1 MYQLLN
7 IDDVFTLLK
16 VFFMDGKSL
25 SDHAVGYGGEKGAQY
40 SEARFVS
47 SVDENYIARNGK
59 FLSIQEK
66 PSKGIGI
73 RVLVDGCMSFGSTDR
88 LNKKAVENLIDS
100 LIRSARQTRREEP
113 IRLSEEKAVQ
123 TRWKSTVKLPFED
136 VSDEKKR
143 DFIKDLDQTVKEETG
158 GAIKNRIVFLNT
170 KKEDKYLVTSDG
182 SRINSNLSYI
192 SILTMM
198 NADVKGKKEQR
209 LLGLGST
216 SGWEWLSKKN
226 IKKRIVKEAK
236 KLVKAVRIAK
246 KVEFEKPI
254 DVVVSGDVSG
264 IMAHENVGHPSEAD
278 RIMGREGAQAGE
290 SFYRDLMNEGEM
302 GKIKMGN
309 ENVSIIDDPTMRGS
323 PGHYLYDDEG
333 VKARKRYL
341 VKDGYL
347 NELLLNR
354 EYAHEFGTSSNAASR
369 SNSYSREPIV
379 RMSNTYF
386 EPGEHTKEE
395 LIEDV
400 EKGILMNSFTE
411 WNIDDRRFHSKYVG
425 LEAYLIKDGEVTD
438 KMIKRPV
445 LELTTKSILNSID
458 AVSKDYVSRMAA
470 CGKSDPMQPVPVS
483 VGGPH
488 LRMRDI
494 EVR

>member
-1 MYQLLN
+1 
-7 IDDVFTLLK
+7 
-16 VFFMDGKSL
+16 MDGKSL
-25 SDHAVGYGGEKGAQY
+25 SDHAVEYGGKKGAQY

-47 SVDENYIARNGK
+47 SVDENYIARNGE

-66 PSKGIGI
+66 PTKGIGI
-73 RVLVDGCMSFGSTDR
+73 RVLVDGSISFGSTDR
-88 LNKKAVENLIDS
+88 LDRKSVENLIDS
-100 LIRSARQTRREEP
+100 LIRSAKLTKREEP
-113 IRLSEEKAVQ
+113 IGLSDEKSVQ
-123 TRWKSTVKLPFED
+123 TRWKCPVKIPFKD

-143 DFIKDLDQTVKEETG
+143 DFIKDLDQGIKKRTG
-158 GAIKNRIVFLNT
+158 GLIKNRIIFLNT
-170 KKEDKYLVTSDG
+170 KKENKYIVNSDG
-182 SRINSNLSYI
+182 SQINSKLSFI
-192 SILTMM
+192 SIMTML
-198 NADVKGKKEQR
+198 NAHVNGKREQR
-209 LLGLGST
+209 LLVLGST
-216 SGWEWLSKKN
+216 SGWEWLRKKS
-226 IKKRIVKEAK
+226 IKKRIVKEAI
-236 KLVKAVRIAK
+236 KLVKAVKGAREL
-246 KVEFEKPI
+246 EFNEPI

-290 SFYRDLMNEGEM
+290 SFYRDLIEEGEM

-323 PGHYLYDDEG
+323 PGYYLYDDEC
-333 VKARKRYL
+333 VKGRKRYL

-354 EYAHEFGTSSNAASR
+354 EYAHAFGTSSNAASR

-379 RMSNTYF
+379 RMSNTFF
-386 EPGEHTKEE
+386 EPGEYNKKE
-395 LIEDV
+395 LIDDV

-425 LEAYLIKDGEVTD
+425 LETYLIKDGEVTD
-438 KMIKRPV
+438 TMIKRPV
-445 LELTTKSILNSID
+445 LELTTRGILESID
-458 AVSKDYVSRMAA
+458 AVSKDYVSRTAP

-488 LRMRDI
+488 LRMRDV

>member
-1 MYQLLN
+1 
-7 IDDVFTLLK
+7 
-16 VFFMDGKSL
+16 MDGKSL
-25 SDHAVGYGGEKGAQY
+25 SDHAVEYGGKKGAQY

-66 PSKGIGI
+66 PTKGIGI
-73 RVLVDGCMSFGSTDR
+73 RILVDGCMSFGSTDR
-88 LNKKAVENLIDS
+88 LERKAVENLIDS
-100 LIRSARQTRREEP
+100 LISSAKQTIREEP
-113 IRLSEEKAVQ
+113 IRLSEEK
-123 TRWKSTVKLPFED
+123 TVKKSWKAPVEVPFKD
-136 VSDEKKR
+136 VSDEEKQ
-143 DFIKDLDQTVKEETG
+143 DFIKKLDKAIKKGTG
-158 GAIKNRIVFLNT
+158 GVIKNRVVFLST
-170 KKEDKYLVTSDG
+170 KKEDKYIANSDG
-182 SRINSNLSYI
+182 SQINSNRSHI
-192 SILTMM
+192 SILTVM
-198 NADVKGKKEQR
+198 NADVDGKREQR

-216 SGWEWLSKKN
+216 SGWEWLKKKS

-236 KLVKAVRIAK
+236 KLAKTVKSAK
-246 KVEFEKPI
+246 EVQFKKPI

-290 SFYRDLMNEGEM
+290 SFYKDLMEEDKIGE
-302 GKIKMGN
+302 IKMGN
-309 ENVSIIDDPTMRGS
+309 DNVSIIDDPTMRRS
-323 PGHYLYDDEG
+323 PGYYLYDDEC
-333 VKARKRYL
+333 VKAQKRYL

-354 EYAHEFGTSSNAASR
+354 EYAHKFGTTSNAASR

-379 RMSNTYF
+379 RMSNTFF

-400 EKGILMNSFTE
+400 ERGILMNSFTE

-425 LEAYLIKDGEVTD
+425 LEAYLIEDGKVTD

-445 LELTTKSILNSID
+445 LELTTKSILLSID
-458 AVSKDYVSRMAA
+458 AVSKDYVSRMAS

>member
-1 MYQLLN
+1 
-7 IDDVFTLLK
+7 
-16 VFFMDGKSL
+16 MDGKSL
-25 SDHAVGYGGEKGAQY
+25 SDHAVEYGGKKGAQY

-66 PSKGIGI
+66 PTQGIGI
-73 RVLVDGCMSFGSTDR
+73 RILVDGCMSFGSTDR
-88 LNKKAVENLIDS
+88 LERKAVENLIDS
-100 LIRSARQTRREEP
+100 LIRSAKQTRREEP
-113 IRLSEEKAVQ
+113 IRLSEEKTIQ
-123 TRWKSTVKLPFED
+123 KSWKSPVKVPFSD
-136 VSDEKKR
+136 VSDEEKQ
-143 DFIKDLDQTVKEETG
+143 DFIKKLDKALKQGTG
-158 GAIKNRIVFLNT
+158 KVIKNRVVFLNT
-170 KKEDKYLVTSDG
+170 KKEDKYVANSDG
-182 SRINSNLSYI
+182 SRINSNRSYI
-192 SILTMM
+192 SILTVM
-198 NADVKGKKEQR
+198 NADVNGKREQR

-216 SGWEWLSKKN
+216 SGWEWIKKKS

-236 KLVKAVRIAK
+236 KLAKTVRNAENVQFK
-246 KVEFEKPI
+246 EPI

-290 SFYRDLMNEGEM
+290 SFYKDLMEESEI

-323 PGHYLYDDEG
+323 PGHYLYDDEC

-341 VKDGYL
+341 VKNGYL

-354 EYAHEFGTSSNAASR
+354 EYAHKFDTTSNAASR

-379 RMSNTYF
+379 RMSNTFF
-386 EPGEHTKEE
+386 EPGQHTKEE

-425 LEAYLIKDGEVTD
+425 LEAYLIKDGKVTD

-445 LELTTKSILNSID
+445 LELTTESILQSID
-458 AVSKDYVSRMAA
+458 AVSKDYVSRMAT

>member
-1 MYQLLN
+1 
-7 IDDVFTLLK
+7 
-16 VFFMDGKSL
+16 MDGKSL
-25 SDHAVGYGGEKGAQY
+25 SDYAVEYGGKKGAQY

-66 PSKGIGI
+66 PTKGIGI
-73 RVLVDGCMSFGSTDR
+73 RILVDGCMSFGSTDR
-88 LNKKAVENLIDS
+88 LERKSVENLIDS
-100 LIRSARQTRREEP
+100 LIRSAKQTRRKEP
-113 IRLSEEKAVQ
+113 IRLSEEK
-123 TRWKSTVKLPFED
+123 TVKKSWKGPVKVPFKD
-136 VSDEKKR
+136 VSDEEKQ
-143 DFIKDLDQTVKEETG
+143 DFIKELDKAVKQGTRK
-158 GAIKNRIVFLNT
+158 AIKNRIVFLST
-170 KKEDKYLVTSDG
+170 RKEDKFIANSDG
-182 SRINSNLSYI
+182 SRINSNLSFI
-192 SILTMM
+192 SILTVM
-198 NADVKGKKEQR
+198 NADVNGKREQR

-216 SGWEWLSKKN
+216 SGWEWLKKKR

-236 KLVKAVRIAK
+236 KLAKTVRNAKNVKFK
-246 KVEFEKPI
+246 KPI

-290 SFYRDLMNEGEM
+290 SFYRDLMEESEI

-309 ENVSIIDDPTMRGS
+309 DNVSIIDDPTMRGS
-323 PGHYLYDDEG
+323 PGYYLYDDEC
-333 VKARKRYL
+333 VKAQKRYL
-341 VKDGYL
+341 VKNGYL

-354 EYAHEFGTSSNAASR
+354 EYAHKFGTTSNAASR

-379 RMSNTYF
+379 RMSNTFF

-400 EKGILMNSFTE
+400 DRGILMNSFTE

-425 LEAYLIKDGEVTD
+425 LEAYLIKDGKVTNT
-438 KMIKRPV
+438 MIKRPV
-445 LELTTKSILNSID
+445 LELTTKSILQSID
-458 AVSKDYVSRMAA
+458 AVSKDYVSRMAT

>member
-1 MYQLLN
+1 ME
-7 IDDVFTLLK
+7 
-16 VFFMDGKSL
+16 GK
-25 SDHAVGYGGEKGAQY
+25 KGAQY

-47 SVDENYIARNGK
+47 SVDENYIARNGQ

-66 PSKGIGI
+66 PTQGIGI
-73 RVLVDGCMSFGSTDR
+73 RILFDGCMSFGSTDR
-88 LNKKAVENLIDS
+88 LERIAVENLIDS
-100 LIRSARQTRREEP
+100 LIRSAKQTNREEP
-113 IRLSEEKAVQ
+113 IRLSEEKTIQ
-123 TRWKSTVKLPFED
+123 KSWKAPVKVPFKD
-136 VSDEKKR
+136 VSDEEKQ
-143 DFIKDLDQTVKEETG
+143 DFMKDLDRDIKEGTG
-158 GAIKNRIVFLNT
+158 GIIKNSVVFLST
-170 KKEDKYLVTSDG
+170 RKEDKYIATSDG
-182 SRINSNLSYI
+182 SSINSNLSYI
-192 SILTMM
+192 SILTVM
-198 NADVKGKKEQR
+198 NAAVNGKREQR
-209 LLGLGST
+209 LLGLGSA
-216 SGWEWLSKKN
+216 SGWEWLKKKS

-236 KLVKAVRIAK
+236 KLAK
-246 KVEFEKPI
+246 TVTNAKNVQFKKPI

-278 RIMGREGAQAGE
+278 RIRGREGAQAGE
-290 SFYRDLMNEGEM
+290 SFYKDLMEESEI
-302 GKIKMGN
+302 GKVKMGN

-323 PGHYLYDDEG
+323 PGYYLYDDEC

-354 EYAHEFGTSSNAASR
+354 EYAHKFGTSSNAASR

-379 RMSNTYF
+379 RMSNTFF
-386 EPGEHTKEE
+386 EPGEYTKEE

-400 EKGILMNSFTE
+400 ERGILMNSFTE

-425 LEAYLIKDGEVTD
+425 LEAYLIKDGKVTD
-438 KMIKRPV
+438 TMVKRPV
-445 LELTTKSILNSID
+445 LELTTKSILQSID
-458 AVSKDYVSRMAA
+458 AVSKDYVSRMAS

-488 LRMRDI
+488 LRMRGI